1 VDSEEFVIGLCH
13 QEVTFLVDIIMSTT
27 SETSDVGIIED
38 GTGLE
43 DDWCR
48 VGWEFLANTSDF
60 TSASLEYYVE
70 TGGTLLWSSY
80 DDWWCTLMASLQ
92 EFLV

>member
-1 VDSEEFVIGLCH
+1 
-13 QEVTFLVDIIMSTT
+13 VDIIMSTT
-27 SETSDVGIIED
+27 GETSDVGIVED

-48 VGWEFLANTSDF
+48 VGWEFLADTSDF
-60 TSASLEYYVE
+60 TTASLEYYVE
-70 TGGTLLWSSY
+70 TSCALLGSSY
-80 DDWWCTLMASLQ
+80 DDWWSTLMASLQ